1 MREHWGEGALGGG
14 STGGWEHWGVGA
26 LGGGS
31 IGGVGA
37 LEGGSI
43 GGVGGSMGCGWEHGV
58 WVGAWGVWV
67 GAWGVWVGAW
77 GVGGVGAWG
86 VGGVGAWGVGGV
98 GVVGATPLCMYHK
111 SSSSEQLLF
120 IESNLSSCTAIS
132 NFQWHNRKHQP

>member
-1 MREHWGEGALGGG
+1 M
-14 STGGWEHWGVGA
+14 GA

-43 GGVGGSMGCGWEHGV
+43 GGGSMGVWVGAWGVGGSMGCGWEHGV

-77 GVGGVGAWG
+77 GVGGVG
-86 VGGVGAWGVGGV
+86 
-98 GVVGATPLCMYHK
+98 VVGATPLCMHHK